1 MPKEGPHPTDKHV
14 GSRVRMRRLML
25 GLSQA
30 QLGEALGI
38 VFQQV
43 HKYENGANR
52 ISAGRLQGIS

>member
-30 QLGEALGI
+30 KLGEALGI

-43 HKYENGANR
+43 HGANR